1 MITKKIVE
9 EKDEKVVEKKITS
22 KESKKEV
29 KAKAAEMKKEAKR
42 AKVEAKKSSKKK
54 VVEEKKLEKAE
65 RKELKKKKKKGGV
78 LKTILVSFFG
88 TIFVCLTV
96 VGIIYVAWTG
106 GFDFLFEE
114 KKTAVEIKVLDS
126 LDDYGYSLG
135 DNDTDEFKQEY
146 NILKDILNEKNI
158 DEEKYAEQVARIFVM
173 DLYSISSKVN
183 KLDIGGSEYFYIDKV
198 SMFELK
204 VMDTLYANL
213 LDNTYGDRTQ
223 ELPTV
228 TSVET
233 ISVEKGSYTVGAEVK
248 DAYIVKLKWTYKKD
262 MGYDSMGTVILC
274 RENDKR
280 ISVVDYQ
287 SN

>member
-1 MITKKIVE
+1 MANVE